1 MQENQKN
8 KHLSEP
14 DILKLS
20 NELIYRR
27 YVMGREHVRNFFRDL
42 NIQDYI
48 ALHFIRE
55 AETSRNDRAG
65 RTYLKELAGRMKA
78 DLRQVSKMAGSLND
92 RGLVV
97 WSHDGNGSEGTYV
110 ILTEYG
116 EKILAEQEAALR
128 NYYGNVIEAYG
139 RENLLQL
146 FGLMER
152 LETVMSQEA
161 EYAEAAMSR
170 ETEDGEEA

>member
-1 MQENQKN
+1 MQEKQK
-8 KHLSEP
+8 KEHLSEP

-27 YVMGREHVRNFFRDL
+27 YIMGREHVRSFFKEV
-42 NIQDYI
+42 NIPDYI
-48 ALHFIRE
+48 ALHFIRGAE
-55 AETSRNDRAG
+55 ASRNDRTG
-65 RTYLKELAGRMKA
+65 RTYLKELAERMKT
-78 DLRQVSKMAGSLND
+78 DLRQVSRMAGSLSD

-116 EKILAEQEAALR
+116 QKVLEEQEAALR

-139 RENLLQL
+139 RENLLRL
-146 FGLMER
+146 FELMEQ
-152 LETVMSQEA
+152 LETVMSHEA
-161 EYAEAAMSR
+161 ELA
-170 ETEDGEEA
+170 ETEQSTEAE